1 LVTVALVE
9 VERAS
14 TRGRVSLIEGS
25 FLLGDKRYRF
35 SGIVVMTLGGPSVGI
50 SLAEKSEEELRRN
63 GLTQKQIDE
72 VVAEVQRRIV
82 EGDFRMV
89 GEVEFVEDK

>member
-1 LVTVALVE
+1 LVE

-14 TRGRVSLIEGS
+14 TRGRLSLIEGS
-25 FLLGDKRYRF
+25 FRLGDKRYRF

-50 SLAEKSEEELRRN
+50 SLAEKSEEELRRD